1 MIFFLDAAA
10 SVISSTVDPANLTIT
25 RYDQPLF
32 TQLEQVKAAQNL
44 ANRLNVNAF
53 DDYLTKLKTY
63 NTLQLSGRAAD
74 TIPPIVAP
82 PKPPYITYD
91 DHPDADGNP
100 IEVDLPWLDGAGY
113 ALPDPLVVKTISAGL
128 TGLVS
133 TGKSNG

>member
-10 SVISSTVDPANLTIT
+10 SVISSTVDPANLTVT

-74 TIPPIVAP
+74 TIPPVVAP
-82 PKPPYITYD
+82 IKPSYITYSD
-91 DHPDADGNP
+91 QPDADGNP
-100 IEVDLPWLDGAGY
+100 VEVELPWLAGAGY
-113 ALPDPLVVKTISAGL
+113 ALPDPLVIKTISSGL

-133 TGKSNG
+133 SKSNG